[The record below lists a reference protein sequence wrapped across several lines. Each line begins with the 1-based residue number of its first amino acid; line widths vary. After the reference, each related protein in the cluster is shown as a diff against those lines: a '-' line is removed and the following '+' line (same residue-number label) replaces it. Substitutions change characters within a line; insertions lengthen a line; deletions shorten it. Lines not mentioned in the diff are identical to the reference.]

1 MYCNVLYKSF
11 VRSQAFRVG
20 PMLSHYRILI
30 KTRHQG
36 IREVQ
41 MKAMKLVTA
50 LPISRIRNGWEFW
63 ISLFRSLEG

>member
-1 MYCNVLYKSF
+1 
-11 VRSQAFRVG
+11 
-20 PMLSHYRILI
+20 MLSHYRILI